1 MKKKTKRTK
10 TRRKK
15 KKKKE
20 EESHYLCVSDY
31 FNQNGPKKKNH
42 ISEIY

>member
-1 MKKKTKRTK
+1 MKKKTKKTK

-31 FNQNGPKKKNH
+31 FNQNGQKNH